1 MNMPKRLIA
10 TVAVLMLGAS
20 ALAQAAP
27 PDQQGGWGGNR
38 GDQGRGGHEQPG
50 NGQQGHGGPSGQNWR
65 QPPQDFGPVRQIIRD
80 DREHFSRGAPPPRDI
95 RIVRGQPLP
104 HGYYG
109 ERLDGRALARLPV
122 YHGYEWRRAG
132 SDIVLIAIGTGLVY
146 EVLDGVLY

>member
-10 TVAVLMLGAS
+10 SLAVLMLGAS

-27 PDQQGGWGGNR
+27 PDQPGGWGGNR
-38 GDQGRGGHEQPG
+38 GEQGRGGQ
-50 NGQQGHGGPSGQNWR
+50 QQGHASPGGQNGPNWR
-65 QPPQDFGPVRQIIRD
+65 QPPQDFGPVRQMIRD
-80 DREHFSRGAPPPRDI
+80 DREHFHRGAPPPRNV

-104 HGYYG
+104 PGYYG
-109 ERLDGRALARLPV
+109 ERLDSRALSRLPV

-132 SDIVLIAIGTGLVY
+132 IDIVLIAIGSGLVY